1 MNSKEETNFKLLD
14 ECKEK
19 RKKQQKKLNEDY
31 LEVQGKSGL
40 QLP

>member
-1 MNSKEETNFKLLD
+1 MNSKEETNFKVLD
-14 ECKEK
+14 EC
-19 RKKQQKKLNEDY
+19 RGKKNQPKKLNEDY